1 MDMARSLI
9 RLSGFVPEED
19 IPITFVGLRPGEK
32 LYEELVGVDETVEP
46 SGVENILRVQSEW
59 APEPTFL
66 VRKVAELE
74 RLAAQGESKAII
86 ERLCDLVPTFHP
98 SGVNGINVETEPE
111 GSFY

>member
-74 RLAAQGESKAII
+74 RLAAQGESRAVI
-86 ERLCDLVPTFHP
+86 ERLCEIVPTFHP
-98 SGVNGINVETEPE
+98 VGVHGGKVRART
-111 GSFY
+111 